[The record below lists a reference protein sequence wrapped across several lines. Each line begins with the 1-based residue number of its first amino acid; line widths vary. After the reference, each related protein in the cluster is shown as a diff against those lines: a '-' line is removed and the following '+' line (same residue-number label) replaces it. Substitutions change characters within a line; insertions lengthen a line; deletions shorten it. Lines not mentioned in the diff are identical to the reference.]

1 MGCYPCGVRSHPAA
15 AALAAL
21 ALALPSAAP
30 AFTHVE
36 VGAQL
41 RDRDLPTLD
50 GGKAPWLGASRATLF
65 VFIRPGQDHSFDTL
79 RQIAVLEKEL
89 EGKGVRFVLITSDGY
104 EPGSVRDLVRE
115 AGVRA
120 PVLVDVGDALYGE
133 LGVSLHPSSGLADAR
148 HRLSAY
154 QHFLKVNQLDVLR
167 GRILVALGELSAEGM
182 ARIVSPPPSHTGTT
196 RDVAMR
202 RVNLGRALLVR
213 GRADAA
219 AENARR
225 ALEIAPG
232 LPEAQ
237 ALLGDAEKALR

>member
-1 MGCYPCGVRSHPAA
+1 MRSHPSVAV
-15 AALAAL
+15 LAAL
-21 ALALPSAAP
+21 ALSLPAAAR

-36 VGAQL
+36 LGAQL
-41 RDRDLPTLD
+41 RDRELPTVD
-50 GGKAPWLGASRATLF
+50 GAKAPWLGSARATLF
-65 VFIRPGQDHSFDTL
+65 VFFRPGQDHSFDTL
-79 RQIAVLEKEL
+79 KQVAVLEKEL

-104 EPGSVRDLVRE
+104 DAGSVRDLVRE

-133 LGVSLHPSSGLADAR
+133 LGVSLHPSSGVADAK

-182 ARIVSPPPSHTGTT
+182 ARIVAPPPSHTGTT

-213 GRADAA
+213 GHADQA

-225 ALEIAPG
+225 ALELSPG
-232 LPEAQ
+232 LPEAK
-237 ALLGDAEKALR
+237 ALLADAERALR